1 MRVLDILKIEEP
13 QQGDTFDIEISE
25 SEMITTGIVDIVE
38 DGIVIHADEYLF
50 GLLANTGLLEDIR
63 VPVKQKPRQGPLRPQ
78 TGGGAHRDKKKEQ
91 KQGKEKHKG
100 KPLGE
105 GSEYEVKQNLIKH
118 IMDMDPNMELNYLEM
133 ATIDELKEIL
143 GKMSDSVGEASN
155 QRDKRNPT
163 RDHLRRYPVP
173 QDQMARPVK
182 KKPDQGA
189 AEGSMSAVSS
199 LVANKNQAATE
210 INDAIISLNNL
221 KGRLSHRD
229 HQPKAQEIYKT
240 LHLTTRYMNMY
251 LLPLMALQRKAIQTG
266 VGEFSSKGSGV
277 KGVHQDEISRFR
289 KELQQTPQQFL
300 AKLTQLRDQYQAG
313 SSDPQLGD
321 YLENA
326 VYVLQDYLQPMIK
339 NVDDEALR
347 KVMQSGGVGEGN
359 AAFGDRGQPGLH
371 RDVSRDTLDPK
382 YAAMT
387 RFTPAD
393 RIKRRLGHDEYGD
406 IRARQGAP
414 RSLDYSKKPNL
425 PEQGVAEGFASSEQE
440 AKVRARLRQ
449 LQDIDPDNVYKIVAH
464 EFGMSEEELRA
475 ALHDESPVG
484 EAEYQGRNVPLG
496 KPMAGDV
503 KKSKVYV
510 KGPKGNVVK
519 VNFGAKKMRIKK
531 SNPNRRKSFRARH
544 NCDNPGPRWKARYW
558 SCRAW

>member
-1 MRVLDILKIEEP
+1 MRVLDLLKIEEP

-105 GSEYEVKQNLIKH
+105 GSEHEVKQNLIKH

-133 ATIDELKEIL
+133 ATIEELAEIL
-143 GKMSDSVGEASN
+143 GKMSDSVGEANN

-182 KKPDQGA
+182 KKPEPGV
-189 AEGSMSAVSS
+189 AELDAGNPNIVKENQLVPGKFYVVGSEYSGSYGGNAKAV
-199 LVANKNQAATE
+199 
-210 INDAIISLNNL
+210 
-221 KGRLSHRD
+221 
-229 HQPKAQEIYKT
+229 
-240 LHLTTRYMNMY
+240 
-251 LLPLMALQRKAIQTG
+251 
-266 VGEFSSKGSGV
+266 
-277 KGVHQDEISRFR
+277 
-289 KELQQTPQQFL
+289 
-300 AKLTQLRDQYQAG
+300 AG
-313 SSDPQLGD
+313 PF
-321 YLENA
+321 
-326 VYVLQDYLQPMIK
+326 
-339 NVDDEALR
+339 DDE
-347 KVMQSGGVGEGN
+347 GE
-359 AAFGDRGQPGLH
+359 AEAE
-371 RDVSRDTLDPK
+371 K
-382 YAAMT
+382 A
-387 RFTPAD
+387 
-393 RIKRRLGHDEYGD
+393 
-406 IRARQGAP
+406 
-414 RSLDYSKKPNL
+414 DYSQGGREDAAVAQWTGKDWNFDYMM
-425 PEQGVAEGFASSEQE
+425 EQGVAEGFASSEQE

-519 VNFGAKKMRIKK
+519 VNFGDKKMRIKK

>member
-25 SEMITTGIVDIVE
+25 SEMITTGIVDLVE

-105 GSEYEVKQNLIKH
+105 GSEHEVKQNLIKH

-133 ATIDELKEIL
+133 ATIEELAEIL

-182 KKPDQGA
+182 KP
-189 AEGSMSAVSS
+189 E
-199 LVANKNQAATE
+199 
-210 INDAIISLNNL
+210 
-221 KGRLSHRD
+221 
-229 HQPKAQEIYKT
+229 
-240 LHLTTRYMNMY
+240 
-251 LLPLMALQRKAIQTG
+251 
-266 VGEFSSKGSGV
+266 
-277 KGVHQDEISRFR
+277 
-289 KELQQTPQQFL
+289 
-300 AKLTQLRDQYQAG
+300 
-313 SSDPQLGD
+313 
-321 YLENA
+321 
-326 VYVLQDYLQPMIK
+326 
-339 NVDDEALR
+339 
-347 KVMQSGGVGEGN
+347 
-359 AAFGDRGQPGLH
+359 
-371 RDVSRDTLDPK
+371 
-382 YAAMT
+382 
-387 RFTPAD
+387 
-393 RIKRRLGHDEYGD
+393 
-406 IRARQGAP
+406 
-414 RSLDYSKKPNL
+414 KKK
-425 PEQGVAEGFASSEQE
+425 PEQGVAEDAGQLVPGKFYVVGSEYSGSYGGNAKAVAGPFDDEGEAEIEKAEYSQGGREDAAVAQWTGKDWNFDYMMEGIDGSNDFYAFADLFSHPNEYTHPDPEEAVRLITAQGQNPKITASNIIKFAKSNPDELSNSAVANAVKSLMSQGIAEGFASPEQE

-449 LQDIDPDNVYKIVAH
+449 LQDIDPDNMYKIVARQ
-464 EFGMSEEELRA
+464 FGMSEEELRA
-475 ALHDESPVG
+475 ALHDEGPVG

-519 VNFGAKKMRIKK
+519 VNFGDKKMRIKK

>member
-25 SEMITTGIVDIVE
+25 SEMITTGIVDLVE

-105 GSEYEVKQNLIKH
+105 GSEHEVKQNLIKH

-133 ATIDELKEIL
+133 ATIEELAEIL

-182 KKPDQGA
+182 KKTEPGM
-189 AEGSMSAVSS
+189 AE
-199 LVANKNQAATE
+199 N
-210 INDAIISLNNL
+210 
-221 KGRLSHRD
+221 
-229 HQPKAQEIYKT
+229 
-240 LHLTTRYMNMY
+240 
-251 LLPLMALQRKAIQTG
+251 
-266 VGEFSSKGSGV
+266 
-277 KGVHQDEISRFR
+277 
-289 KELQQTPQQFL
+289 
-300 AKLTQLRDQYQAG
+300 
-313 SSDPQLGD
+313 
-321 YLENA
+321 
-326 VYVLQDYLQPMIK
+326 
-339 NVDDEALR
+339 
-347 KVMQSGGVGEGN
+347 EG
-359 AAFGDRGQPGLH
+359 L
-371 RDVSRDTLDPK
+371 
-382 YAAMT
+382 
-387 RFTPAD
+387 
-393 RIKRRLGHDEYGD
+393 
-406 IRARQGAP
+406 
-414 RSLDYSKKPNL
+414 
-425 PEQGVAEGFASSEQE
+425 
-440 AKVRARLRQ
+440 
-449 LQDIDPDNVYKIVAH
+449 
-464 EFGMSEEELRA
+464 
-475 ALHDESPVG
+475 VG

-519 VNFGAKKMRIKK
+519 VNFGDKKMRIKK